1 MVGPFS
7 SVIQHGPRDVQPRS
21 HSEIC
26 PGDRSDFLRGMMP
39 LLHRVLGFDCDYKHP
54 LSDAFSSRIEYLWAK
69 RVTTP
74 SIDTIEGIRDHYLD
88 CRICE
93 SEVKTWHGWWDI
105 PLSDSPPIA
114 SLLCSSR
121 TKPLTDCSARYFPFR
136 KVALF
141 LRDIKILRCMST
153 IRLM

>member
-21 HSEIC
+21 HIEKC

-54 LSDAFSSRIEYLWAK
+54 LSDAFSSRIEYLWAT
-69 RVTTP
+69 RVTNT
-74 SIDTIEGIRDHYLD
+74 SIDTIEVIRDHHLD
-88 CRICE
+88 CRIYE
-93 SEVKTWHGWWDI
+93 SEVKT
-105 PLSDSPPIA
+105 
-114 SLLCSSR
+114 
-121 TKPLTDCSARYFPFR
+121 CSARYFLIR